1 MTVKPGLT
9 QMASANAH
17 HRPKAEP
24 QRSERLLEERRR
36 AHFLRY
42 SHIFASVVREI
53 LEAKFLEEITP
64 HFLTPAQFH
73 LLKMMALN
81 GGHQVSEVAVFLG
94 VSTPAATKSLD
105 KLERLGFILRGPS
118 KDDRRATLITP
129 SAKGRRLV
137 QEYEVLLA
145 ERLAPVL
152 EKFGPKELDRLVRVM
167 RRFSLSMIRRED
179 PGDGPCLW
187 CAAYCEE
194 NCPVSQIRGDCPCSN
209 LCGVSK

>member
-1 MTVKPGLT
+1 VTKKPGLT
-9 QMASANAH
+9 HMASANAH

-24 QRSERLLEERRR
+24 PRAERLLEERRR
-36 AHFLRY
+36 AQFLRY
-42 SHIFASVVREI
+42 SHIFASVVRDI
-53 LEAKFLEEITP
+53 LEARFLEQISP

-73 LLKMMALN
+73 LLKMMTLN

-105 KLERLGFILRGPS
+105 KLERLGLILRGPS
-118 KDDRRATLITP
+118 KDDRRATMITP
-129 SAKGRRLV
+129 SAKCRRLV

-152 EKFGPKELDRLVRVM
+152 EKFGPRELDQLVRILK
-167 RRFSLSMIRRED
+167 RFSLSMIRRED

-194 NCPVSQIRGDCPCSN
+194 NCPVGQIRGDCPCTN
-209 LCGVSK
+209 LSGASK